1 MSLHC
6 IHFSKKNKNSFSIEK
21 CNERYVV
28 YILPA
33 SNVTGMD
40 NIFFFKFVTAS
51 FCSFDVAGVRIMCPQ
66 KQYYAFLFDDKIL
79 FSHS

>member
-1 MSLHC
+1 MNLEVIVIGYFIFAGCHF
-6 IHFSKKNKNSFSIEK
+6 IVYFSKKNKNSFTTKK

-40 NIFFFKFVTAS
+40 NKFF
-51 FCSFDVAGVRIMCPQ
+51 
-66 KQYYAFLFDDKIL
+66 
-79 FSHS
+79 